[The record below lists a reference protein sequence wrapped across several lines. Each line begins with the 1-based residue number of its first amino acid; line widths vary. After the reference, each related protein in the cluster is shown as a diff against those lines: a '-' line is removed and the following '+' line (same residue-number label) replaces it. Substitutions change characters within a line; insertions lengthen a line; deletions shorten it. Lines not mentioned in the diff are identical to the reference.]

1 MSKSKRQ
8 ASRISLLPSGPTQNE
23 DFGIFRSTVDLWIR
37 GATNLR
43 KTDKMSESDPYL
55 KVEVIGLHCRCNEKK
70 LRTESKNNNH
80 SPIWN
85 R

>member
-1 MSKSKRQ
+1 M
-8 ASRISLLPSGPTQNE
+8 LC
-23 DFGIFRSTVDLWIR
+23 STIDLWIR

-55 KVEVIGLHCRCNEKK
+55 KVEIIGQTCKCNGKK

-80 SPIWN
+80 SPVWN